1 MVIGSKVALITNYQF
16 ILHHSSFP
24 YMPLRLKSLELHGYK
39 TFASRMEFQFG
50 EGVTAIVGPNGSGK
64 SNIADSLRWVLGEQS
79 YGLLRGKKTEDMIF
93 AGSEGRPKAGMASAT
108 ITFDNT
114 NGWLPVDFSE
124 VALTRRAYRDGHNE
138 YLLNGQQ
145 VRLRDLNE
153 LLAASGM
160 SERTYTILGQGLVDA
175 SLALKADERR
185 RIFEE
190 AAGIGL
196 YRSRRDDAL
205 KRLETTQ
212 RNLERVLDILAELE
226 PRLRSLERQ
235 ARRANEFSRAQ
246 ADLKVL
252 LLDWYGYHWHHAQDE
267 LNAVHTTLRSEEVRA
282 REAREAYARVQAEFN
297 QFRERLSGLRAQLN
311 AWHREAAGFHNQ
323 KETISRELAVLDE
336 RRRALVASQQS
347 LLTEQERAAG
357 EETLAQERILE
368 VEEEV
373 LRQQGEHEEAKSQLA
388 SAQTALQA
396 RQAERAAVEEKLTEA
411 RVQVNALGAQRAETQ
426 ARLDELKT
434 RIEAQNQKLES
445 ARGAI
450 QSTESAFK
458 KAEALLDEARTGRE
472 RVEAELSE
480 AEQKAESGKQKAEK
494 MAGELRL
501 RREQRDARAAE
512 HARLQAQLEVIEQ
525 AEASLTG
532 YAEGARLLLDAARQ
546 SRLNARGALSAALDV
561 PAELETAITAA
572 LGDSLDAIL
581 VSGDSVEDALNL
593 LEQGEGR
600 AAILP
605 IDQQTSEFLKNSEVS
620 SADPDC
626 LGIAA
631 SLLRVPDD
639 LRVATNLLLGNT
651 LIVKNR
657 SAARRLVAGL
667 PAHARVVTLSGEVFR
682 ADGLIL
688 AGKAPRSG
696 TLSRPRQRR
705 EAQASLAAVAET
717 LSTLETEL
725 TRLTA
730 EAESALD
737 EQRRAEAAARD
748 ARTRL
753 AEAREIEQKSAI
765 ETESARRQF
774 EFAQAQVE
782 ALTGEIAA
790 AEAERERA
798 AGSRSEM
805 EANAAT
811 AQESIR
817 GLTSELAA
825 LSLQEVQEQVTYW
838 TTRAAVSKSALA
850 AALNRRE
857 ERASAATRLGGQKSD
872 VVKRLEESAHAI
884 VTLDAEKESLR
895 AQESELAGQIETMN
909 LKVDPAEKDL
919 ESAEQQ
925 EKLYQLQESEAQ
937 RSMTNA
943 ERSLGQVQLELTR
956 RQEALVSLR
965 QRIED
970 DFGLV
975 QFDYRENVSGP
986 VPLPLDGMVEQLPVV
1001 TSLPLELEDHMT
1013 RARQSLRRMGA
1024 VNPEA
1029 AQEYEAESQR
1039 YGFMK
1044 EQVEDLRKAEADIH
1058 QVIAEL
1064 DDLTQRE
1071 FHKTFEQVANEF
1083 RNIFIK
1089 LFGGGSARLT
1099 LTDPD
1104 NLVET
1109 GIEIEAKLPGR
1120 REQGLALLSGGERS
1134 LTAIALV
1141 FALLKVSPTPVCVM
1155 DEVDAML
1162 DEANVGRFRDLLKE
1176 LSAETQ
1182 FVVITHNRNTVQAAD
1197 VIYGVTMGR
1206 DSASQVISLKLDDI
1220 SDEMLGR
1227 SRG

>member
-1 MVIGSKVALITNYQF
+1 
-16 ILHHSSFP
+16 
-24 YMPLRLKSLELHGYK
+24 LE
-39 TFASRMEFQFG
+39 Q
-50 EGVTAIVGPNGSGK
+50 
-64 SNIADSLRWVLGEQS
+64 
-79 YGLLRGKKTEDMIF
+79 
-93 AGSEGRPKAGMASAT
+93 
-108 ITFDNT
+108 
-114 NGWLPVDFSE
+114 
-124 VALTRRAYRDGHNE
+124 
-138 YLLNGQQ
+138 
-145 VRLRDLNE
+145 
-153 LLAASGM
+153 
-160 SERTYTILGQGLVDA
+160 
-175 SLALKADERR
+175 
-185 RIFEE
+185 
-190 AAGIGL
+190 
-196 YRSRRDDAL
+196 
-205 KRLETTQ
+205 
-212 RNLERVLDILAELE
+212 
-226 PRLRSLERQ
+226 RLRSLERQ
-235 ARRANEFSRAQ
+235 AKRANEFLRAQ

-267 LNAVHTTLRSEEVRA
+267 LNAVHATLRGEEVRA

-311 AWHREAAGFHNQ
+311 AWHREAADLHNQ

-388 SAQTALQA
+388 AAQSALQA
-396 RQAERAAVEEKLTEA
+396 RQAERAAVEEKLNEA
-411 RVQVNALGAQRAETQ
+411 RAQVNALGTQRAETQ

-434 RIEAQNQKLES
+434 RMEAQNQKLES

-450 QSTESAFK
+450 QSTESALK
-458 KAEALLDEARTGRE
+458 KAEAHLDEARKQRE
-472 RVEAELSE
+472 RVEAELLE

-494 MAGELRL
+494 MAGELRM
-501 RREQRDARAAE
+501 RREQRDTRAAE
-512 HARLQAQLEVIEQ
+512 QARLQAQLEVIEQ

-581 VSGDSVEDALNL
+581 VSGDSVEEALNL

-605 IDQQTSEFLKNSEVS
+605 LDQTSDFFKKSEITVT
-620 SADPDC
+620 DPDC

-639 LRVATNLLLGNT
+639 LRAATNLLLGNT
-651 LIVKNR
+651 LVVKNR

-705 EAQASLAAVAET
+705 EAQASLAAVTET
-717 LSTLETEL
+717 LSTLEAEL

-730 EAESALD
+730 EAESALE
-737 EQRRAEAAARD
+737 EQRRAEAAARE

-753 AEAREIEQKSAI
+753 AEAREMEQTSVIEA
-765 ETESARRQF
+765 ESARRQF
-774 EFAQAQVE
+774 EFAQNQVE
-782 ALTGEIAA
+782 ALTAEIAA

-805 EANAAT
+805 EANTAAAHET
-811 AQESIR
+811 IR
-817 GLTSELAA
+817 RLTSELAA
-825 LSLQEVQEQVTYW
+825 LSLEEAQEQVTYW

-850 AALNRRE
+850 AALNRRD
-857 ERASAATRLGGQKSD
+857 ERASAVTRLGGQKSE
-872 VVKRLEESAHAI
+872 VAKRLEEAAQAI

-895 AQESELAGQIETMN
+895 AQESELMSQIEAMN

-925 EKLYQLQESEAQ
+925 EKSYQLRESEAQ
-937 RSMTNA
+937 RAMTNA

-956 RQEALVSLR
+956 RQESLVTLR

-1001 TSLPLELEDHMT
+1001 TSLPLDLEEQMT
-1013 RARQSLRRMGA
+1013 RARQQLRRMGA

-1029 AQEYEAESQR
+1029 AQEFEAESQR

-1044 EQVEDLRKAEADIH
+1044 EQVEDLRKAEADIR

-1064 DDLTQRE
+1064 DDLTQRA
-1071 FHKTFEQVANEF
+1071 FHKTFEEVANEF

-1162 DEANVGRFRDLLKE
+1162 DEANVGRFRDLLRE
-1176 LSAETQ
+1176 LSRDTQ